1 MIGILMFFSALL
13 MLLIGF
19 PVAFTFAAVS
29 VFFGLIAG
37 IVEVYSNGGFDI
49 SLISGL
55 SEGLVEGIAMFD
67 YMPFRIFAIQQN
79 TILMAIPMFIF
90 MGIVL
95 QKTGLAEKLLE
106 SMGFLFGEIR
116 GGIAISTVLVGS
128 LLAAS
133 TGVVGASV
141 VAMGVI
147 SLPVML
153 KYKYNTEL
161 ATGTICAS
169 GTLGQII
176 PPSIVLII
184 LGDVFQVP
192 VGDLFR
198 AAIWPGLALI
208 ISYILYILII
218 SYFKKEMAPII
229 PPDPKRGSKKKQVI
243 RALVDI
249 IPSLTLILLV
259 LGSIFMG
266 VATPTESSAVGCIGA
281 LLLAVIY
288 RTFKI
293 KMVEEAAL
301 ESVKI
306 TSMVFAILIGAT
318 SFSMVFSYT
327 GGEEI
332 VAEFLTNLP
341 GDDKWAFI
349 LFTMLSILLLGF
361 FIDFVEISYII
372 VPILIPIAEALNVN
386 PVWFAILIAMNLQTS
401 FLTPPFGFS
410 LFYLKGVAPENVST
424 LQIYKGVVPFI
435 MIQII
440 ILILVAFYPGIFGMS
455 TSLGL

>member
-1 MIGILMFFSALL
+1 MIGIVMFFTALF
-13 MLLIGF
+13 MLIIGF

-29 VFFGLIAG
+29 VFFGILAGFLEVFSNSEDGMALI
-37 IVEVYSNGGFDI
+37 ELLN
-49 SLISGL
+49 
-55 SEGLVEGIAMFD
+55 EGWLEGIGMFD
-67 YMPFRIFAIQQN
+67 YMPFRIYSIQQS

-116 GGIAISTVLVGS
+116 GGVAISTVLVGA

-192 VGDLFR
+192 VGDLFTS
-198 AAIWPGLALI
+198 AVGPGLALVGA
-208 ISYILYILII
+208 YILFILIV
-218 SYFKKEMAPII
+218 SFLRKDMAPAIES
-229 PPDPKRGSKKKQVI
+229 DPSRGSKKRQVL

-249 IPSLTLILLV
+249 IPSLTLIVLV
-259 LGSIFMG
+259 LGSIFAG
-266 VATPTESSAVGCIGA
+266 IATPTESAAVGCIGA
-281 LLLAVIY
+281 VGLALIY
-288 RTFKI
+288 KTFTITMI
-293 KMVEEAAL
+293 KEAAL

-306 TSMVFAILIGAT
+306 TSMVFGILIGAT
-318 SFSMVFSYT
+318 AFSMVFSYT

-332 VAEFLTNLP
+332 VEHVMLSLP
-341 GDDKWAFI
+341 GDDKWGFI
-349 LFTMLSILLLGF
+349 IFTMLAILVLGF
-361 FIDFVEISYII
+361 FIDFIEISYII
-372 VPILIPIAEALNVN
+372 VPILIPVAETLGIN

-410 LFYLKGVAPENVST
+410 LFYLKGCAPASVRTS
-424 LQIYKGVVPFI
+424 QIYKGVLPFI
-435 MIQII
+435 IIQII
-440 ILILVAFYPGIFGMS
+440 ILATVAFYPEFFGMS
-455 TSLGL
+455 ADI